1 MTNLKP
7 NQTTIIM
14 LNPSL
19 TPRRKNL
26 YERLTPEALER
37 LNAISNKRMRN
48 SLIDILKAEEF
59 WTRLRVG
66 DMHTV
71 LVWLGYEVTYLNM
84 VSIFNDSK

>member
-1 MTNLKP
+1 
-7 NQTTIIM
+7 M

-26 YERLTPEALER
+26 YERLIPEALER
-37 LNAISNKRMRN
+37 LNAVDNERMRN
-48 SLIDILKAEEF
+48 DIIALLEAEEF

-84 VSIFNDSK
+84 VFIFNDQI

>member
-1 MTNLKP
+1 M
-7 NQTTIIM
+7 Q
-14 LNPSL
+14 
-19 TPRRKNL
+19 RQNL

-37 LNAISNKRMRN
+37 LNAVDLCMRN

-71 LVWLGYEVTYLNM
+71 LVWLGYEVTLTNM
-84 VSIFNDSK
+84 VSIFNDYE